1 MKYIVTNEYGVQID
15 FYTAVELMDDEVRE
29 SVHAQLSPCTEQEF
43 FNAYSEMHEKKFGEV
58 WEPAKENPV
67 M

>member
-1 MKYIVTNEYGVQID
+1 MVKNQFGTEID
-15 FYTAVELMDDEVRE
+15 FYTVVELMDDEVRE
-29 SVHAQLSPCTEQEF
+29 AVHAQLSPCTDQEF
-43 FNAYSEMHEKKFGEV
+43 FDAYSEMHEKKFGEV